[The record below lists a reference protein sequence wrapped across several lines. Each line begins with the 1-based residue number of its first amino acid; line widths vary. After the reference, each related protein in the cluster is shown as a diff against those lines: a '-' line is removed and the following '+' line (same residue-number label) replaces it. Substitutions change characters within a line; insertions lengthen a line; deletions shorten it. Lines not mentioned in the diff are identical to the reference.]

1 MKIFLYKWINCISA
15 LEVVIVNANT
25 KKEADKKFD
34 KWCEMN
40 AEKAPT
46 TYSPREF
53 TLQDNEVLY
62 LEKWNES
69 KIKLYEN

>member
-1 MKIFLYKWINCISA
+1 MKIFLYKWVNCISA

-25 KKEADKKFD
+25 KKDADKKFE

-40 AEKAPT
+40 TEKAPT

-53 TLQDNEVLY
+53 NLQDNEVLY

-69 KIKLYEN
+69 KIKLNEN